1 VWGTADFGLK
11 LEFEDFGLRIRHFLC
26 IIFENSTADLKQQ
39 IQGEERRW
47 FMHYGAAW
55 CTVTIQIQIISVTD
69 QGKWRRKRRLLNR
82 PWPPSLH
89 LLIPVRSQF

>member
-1 VWGTADFGLK
+1 
-11 LEFEDFGLRIRHFLC
+11 
-26 IIFENSTADLKQQ
+26 
-39 IQGEERRW
+39 
-47 FMHYGAAW
+47 MHYGAAW

-82 PWPPSLH
+82 PWLPSQH